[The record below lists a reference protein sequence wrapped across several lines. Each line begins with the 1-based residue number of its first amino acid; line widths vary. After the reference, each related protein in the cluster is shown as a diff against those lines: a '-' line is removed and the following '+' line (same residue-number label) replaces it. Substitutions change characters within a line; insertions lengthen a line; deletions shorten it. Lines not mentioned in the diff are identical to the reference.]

1 MARIPIYN
9 FQAQVTGQAGSTD
22 VVQIPQSATS
32 GAIASVADTTAKAL
46 TDIAKFG
53 NVIIENESKRI
64 VAQEQINYKTQLDT
78 AQKNIQLQFP
88 NQPEI
93 WMDEYEKVKT
103 SLLGEIQS
111 KDYKYDFIKR
121 SVTNNVNLD
130 FLPLR
135 NGLFNNFIT
144 KTKTL
149 NLITFEQSSMTK
161 SNSVGEAVLLNEE
174 DFRAEQFSL
183 TESLANFATYGGAD
197 QSLKLQTD
205 AYKNAFRIGLERVF
219 ANNTPSHNSQLTLE
233 NIEKLDDGDIP
244 GMSNLK
250 EIIKMLDD
258 TDARAVL
265 EKFSDNEF
273 ETFKLQDRL
282 NSEIMEDQKAMK
294 DELLYTLFTTNDQ
307 AERSGAYDKLQKLPY
322 SVFDDGERNEYRNWY
337 DSSITSEG
345 FKPFVNPMG
354 NEALTAQL
362 KSHIN
367 EFKVTFSQLQQFMP
381 ELSKA
386 QQDEIMSE
394 WHGKRKELKGDFRNK
409 VRSAFG
415 LGVGDGIIIIG
426 EKESETKAIIS
437 GVTSLA
443 IDLFNDLVTTNP
455 NANFAVEVPKI
466 IKEAKLQDK
475 DGIRNTVEGFLNTN
489 AQFKSLLPEDT
500 TPENFTSNFQKT
512 YSDLIAEGTDESQAK
527 AFELQVQ
534 YNQYKDIIQLYD
546 SYN

>member
-1 MARIPIYN
+1 
-9 FQAQVTGQAGSTD
+9 
-22 VVQIPQSATS
+22 
-32 GAIASVADTTAKAL
+32 
-46 TDIAKFG
+46 
-53 NVIIENESKRI
+53 
-64 VAQEQINYKTQLDT
+64 
-78 AQKNIQLQFP
+78 
-88 NQPEI
+88 
-93 WMDEYEKVKT
+93 
-103 SLLGEIQS
+103 
-111 KDYKYDFIKR
+111 
-121 SVTNNVNLD
+121 
-130 FLPLR
+130 
-135 NGLFNNFIT
+135 
-144 KTKTL
+144 
-149 NLITFEQSSMTK
+149 
-161 SNSVGEAVLLNEE
+161 
-174 DFRAEQFSL
+174 
-183 TESLANFATYGGAD
+183 
-197 QSLKLQTD
+197 
-205 AYKNAFRIGLERVF
+205 
-219 ANNTPSHNSQLTLE
+219 
-233 NIEKLDDGDIP
+233 
-244 GMSNLK
+244 
-250 EIIKMLDD
+250 MLDD

-294 DELLYTLFTTNDQ
+294 DELLYTLFTTKDQ
-307 AERSGAYDKLQKLPY
+307 AERSGAFDKLQKLPY

-337 DSSITSEG
+337 DSSITEEG

-443 IDLFNDLVTTNP
+443 IDLFNDLVTTDP

-466 IKEAKLQDK
+466 IKAAKLEYK
-475 DGIRNTVEGFLNTN
+475 DGIRNTVQGFLDTN
-489 AQFKSLLPEDT
+489 ATFKNLLPEDT

-512 YSDLIAEGTDESQAK
+512 YSDLIAEGTDKSRDD
-527 AFELQVQ
+527 AFQLQVQ

>member
-9 FQAQVTGQAGSTD
+9 FQAQVTGQAGSTN
-22 VVQIPQSATS
+22 VVQIPQSSTS
-32 GAIASVADTTAKAL
+32 GAIASIADTTAKSL
-46 TDIAKFG
+46 SDIAKFG

-78 AQKNIQLQFP
+78 AQKNIQQLYKNEP
-88 NQPEI
+88 DK
-93 WMDEYEKVKT
+93 WMDEYEKVKV
-103 SLLGEIQS
+103 SLLNEIQT
-111 KDYKYDFIKR
+111 KDYKYDFIKK

-135 NGLFNNFIT
+135 NGLFNNFLT

-149 NLITFEQSSMTK
+149 NLITFEQSSMVK
-161 SNSVGEAVLLNEE
+161 SNSLGEAVLLNGE
-174 DFRAEQFSL
+174 DFDAEQLSL
-183 TESLANFATYGGAD
+183 TESLADYATYGGAD
-197 QSLKLQTD
+197 QSLKLSVD

-219 ANNTPSHNSQLTLE
+219 SGNSASHNSQLTLE
-233 NIEKLDDGDIP
+233 LIEKLDDEDIV

-282 NSEIMEDQKAMK
+282 SSEIMEDNKAMK
-294 DELLYTLFTTNDQ
+294 DELLYTLFTTKDP
-307 AERSGAYDKLQKLPY
+307 AERNGAFDKLQKLPY
-322 SVFDDGERNEYRNWY
+322 SVFEDGEKNQYINWF
-337 DSSITSEG
+337 DSSITGEG
-345 FKPFVNPMG
+345 FKPFVNPLG
-354 NEALTAQL
+354 DESLTAQL

-381 ELSKA
+381 ELSKS
-386 QQDEIMSE
+386 QQDEVMGE

-415 LGVGDGIIIIG
+415 LGVGDGIIVIG
-426 EKESETKAIIS
+426 QKEDETKAIIS

-455 NANFAVEVPKI
+455 NANFAVEVPKL
-466 IKEAKLQDK
+466 IKAAKLEYK
-475 DGIRNTVEGFLNTN
+475 EGIRNTVQGFLNTN
-489 AQFKSLLPEDT
+489 GTFKSLLPEDT

-512 YSDLIAEGTDESQAK
+512 YSELIAEGTDESQTK
-527 AFELQVQ
+527 AFNLQIQ